1 MVGQAANQE
10 LSCHRTS
17 FVHLHL
23 RVNCAFNGS
32 MEEIQPSCRIKS
44 VEICDIARDFKGNA
58 FKTKHPENSAVTIHN
73 DRIICAIGGWDGK

>member
-1 MVGQAANQE
+1 
-10 LSCHRTS
+10 
-17 FVHLHL
+17 
-23 RVNCAFNGS
+23 